1 MRRSVRVPAHELGTD
16 PGHELQTV
24 YRKLLAGS
32 EPSPA
37 VVISA
42 MAGTAGIGK
51 FELMAPVVPR
61 QLPLPP
67 GAFTGRVRRAGRAR
81 PHRRRRVGV
90 GSRDR
95 RHGGRRQDRAG
106 GSRRTPPGRPLS
118 RRASWDAG
126 PGRWPSTGLCPLEP
140 LTVLGRFLRAFGT
153 EPGAVPTTVEEASA
167 AFRSLVA
174 DRRLLVVLDNGADA
188 GQIRPLLPGGSG
200 CRVLVTS
207 RWPLP
212 SVDGAHHLHLGTLA
226 AGEAIE
232 LLARVAGRDRLALE
246 PEAAAE
252 VAAWCG
258 WLPLALRIAGAR
270 LAMRPGWPVAAL
282 AERLAQAR
290 RRLDELELGEAGVRA
305 SFASSFEHLDSS
317 ADRVDRAAAQAFGL
331 LGLLDGPQV
340 GVPVAAR
347 LLGEPDDAA
356 ERVLER
362 LVDAQILETP
372 SPGRYRMHDLLR
384 RQRTAIWPAGGIP
397 RRSGPRR

>member
-1 MRRSVRVPAHELGTD
+1 M
-16 PGHELQTV
+16 
-24 YRKLLAGS
+24 
-32 EPSPA
+32 
-37 VVISA
+37 
-42 MAGTAGIGK
+42 
-51 FELMAPVVPR
+51 
-61 QLPLPP
+61 
-67 GAFTGRVRRAGRAR
+67 
-81 PHRRRRVGV
+81 
-90 GSRDR
+90 
-95 RHGGRRQDRAG
+95 
-106 GSRRTPPGRPLS
+106 
-118 RRASWDAG
+118 
-126 PGRWPSTGLCPLEP
+126 
-140 LTVLGRFLRAFGT
+140 
-153 EPGAVPTTVEEASA
+153 EEASA

-317 ADRVDRAAAQAFGL
+317 ADRVPRGCAGVRLARPPGRPAGGGAGRGTAA
-331 LGLLDGPQV
+331 
-340 GVPVAAR
+340 
-347 LLGEPDDAA
+347 GEPDDAA

-384 RQRTAIWPAGGIP
+384 LYDAIWPAGGIP